1 MYAISGMMDIR
12 AWDLIYDILFLD
24 PITTPHFAQFQWL
37 WRHRLENSGD
47 NFQWWNL
54 FKGFLGGCFGKTQEQ
69 MNHYRADN
77 PSQFGDH
84 GEDRLPPARGH
95 SISRP
100 RRTPCTPTW
109 FPGIPKIA
117 PPYHQVYPP
126 ARFLPMHHLS
136 AEHLEMV
143 RVPQAAV
150 SDHNDDGKDTDVNE
164 DSPTKRPKL
173 DELPT
178 RVTETRK
185 MHLDWDKAA
194 EAERDALAASQL
206 VTEQQQSEA

>member
-1 MYAISGMMDIR
+1 
-12 AWDLIYDILFLD
+12 
-24 PITTPHFAQFQWL
+24 
-37 WRHRLENSGD
+37 
-47 NFQWWNL
+47 
-54 FKGFLGGCFGKTQEQ
+54 
-69 MNHYRADN
+69 
-77 PSQFGDH
+77 
-84 GEDRLPPARGH
+84 
-95 SISRP
+95 
-100 RRTPCTPTW
+100 
-109 FPGIPKIA
+109 
-117 PPYHQVYPP
+117 
-126 ARFLPMHHLS
+126 MHHLS